1 MEEKNIKDIENI
13 IEQVDAVD
21 KIKDILLRKSIIG
34 TKKWLISMAHV
45 VNICW
50 YDTVLALR
58 VYWLNRLLQKISSV
72 EVMPAWT

>member
-34 TKKWLISMAHV
+34 TKK
-45 VNICW
+45 
-50 YDTVLALR
+50 
-58 VYWLNRLLQKISSV
+58 
-72 EVMPAWT
+72 